1 VRETGSLNEALK
13 GIPADLEEVQAIRK
27 EADDFGKSFKGEAW
41 FNCERILLASQ
52 KVMFSELA
60 SYGLPREEIEGG
72 IRRLQEGKSEDV
84 AAQDVVDQI
93 LKLPPDK
100 LAKVNAKGPE
110 SKRARLVFKVR
121 RLKERQQKVKDLE
134 QTAGGLNTRVGV
146 QSSVDAMNKARRE
159 LPVAQKEL
167 AAEWME
173 AEREHQMLAAYRGDQ
188 RDLEKID
195 LTKLDVPAEET
206 PKLMTEVLLRV
217 LPKLYDNGRA
227 LWMLRNH
234 RLKPMAMAPVV
245 ALTSANMFVPE
256 GSIRAGVVRDLVDE
270 EKSSGSSWL
279 LTLFT
284 VALAIVTLLPTGG
297 MSAAILVPASLAS
310 AGLAAY
316 SALKIYQKYEKQKLL
331 VNTDLDLARALSNEQ
346 PSLSGFAFNLVMAG
360 LEGVALFRLWR
371 KAVEIRK
378 LAMER
383 QSLREAIDDF
393 KAIMNEQKRQ
403 ADTDK
408 FLDEVLRDTPAEP
421 KPPTTKVP
429 KEAAGEAATAEVNPP
444 VPHPRGCR
452 RGGRKEAHRGR
463 RSAPT
468 RLGARDRG
476 APRQPRPQQRRDPQD
491 DRQGH
496 GRAAES

>member
-1 VRETGSLNEALK
+1 
-13 GIPADLEEVQAIRK
+13 
-27 EADDFGKSFKGEAW
+27 
-41 FNCERILLASQ
+41 
-52 KVMFSELA
+52 
-60 SYGLPREEIEGG
+60 
-72 IRRLQEGKSEDV
+72 
-84 AAQDVVDQI
+84 
-93 LKLPPDK
+93 
-100 LAKVNAKGPE
+100 
-110 SKRARLVFKVR
+110 
-121 RLKERQQKVKDLE
+121 
-134 QTAGGLNTRVGV
+134 
-146 QSSVDAMNKARRE
+146 
-159 LPVAQKEL
+159 
-167 AAEWME
+167 
-173 AEREHQMLAAYRGDQ
+173 
-188 RDLEKID
+188 
-195 LTKLDVPAEET
+195 
-206 PKLMTEVLLRV
+206 
-217 LPKLYDNGRA
+217 
-227 LWMLRNH
+227 MLRNH

-429 KEAAGEAATAEVNPP
+429 KKPPVKPPPLKSIHLYRTREAVVEAVEKKLTAAGAQRPPGWERVIEALRANPGPNNAEILKTIDKVMGALQNPKLYGE
-444 VPHPRGCR
+444 VLGDAWQMVKNLKAADINDALEKMVLASGVKVHRVKR
-452 RGGRKEAHRGR
+452 VKLGGEFFKEHVSRNESWIDEALAAEGHGEMTHLLQDLVVDKVLGAGGSAKFRSQLLANAEGKITRYVKRGR
-463 RSAPT
+463 GDTLTNSPFTQLPGGQPLPNVTFMDVKNKGKVVFSETEMKTGDYVWRFTYDLFYEGDEALKQYG
-468 RLGARDRG
+468 RL
-476 APRQPRPQQRRDPQD
+476 PQPERLRPALNEI
-491 DRQGH
+491 GI
-496 GRAAES
+496 ELK